1 MENITE
7 NKKILCGWG
16 RRNITPPAPVPL
28 QGQFHMRIPTHT
40 NDPLYAT
47 AFAVCNEG
55 EEPVVWCSVDLVE
68 ILSGVLDEITALIR
82 EAFPTFTR
90 DRLIVS
96 TIHTHTAPGI
106 YNNAMIELWGEAF
119 DITELPD
126 GVMSPDEYREKY
138 FVPLVAS
145 ACVDAINTLAPAGV
159 APELGHAVLGHPRR
173 VTYRDGT
180 SAMYGGTD
188 TYNFDFLE
196 GCNDN
201 GVEMLY
207 VFDGR
212 DELSGV
218 IMSFHC
224 PAQVLEMQEYYS
236 ADFVGYFRMQLEA
249 MLGREIPVLPLIGFA
264 GNIAPRDL
272 VRRNRGEP
280 DMHEIPGANE
290 LGRRLL
296 VCFTEHYDHARGNI
310 IREAPVKHSTDI
322 LQLPLRTVSGEEY
335 REAQKSYS
343 EILERAGGTVEALRN
358 SDAGTRMDSS
368 WHAGV
373 INRYKRQQQS
383 TIYDTRVHALRIGCC
398 AFITNPFELYIEY
411 GLRMRARSKAEY
423 TFTAELTDDC
433 AAYLPTPVAEASGSY
448 STQVSNCIVTSRGG
462 EILTEI
468 SIRMINELFDEDTNR

>member
-1 MENITE
+1 MEKTE
-7 NKKILCGWG
+7 SKRILCGWG
-16 RRNITPPAPVPL
+16 KRNITPPAPVPL

-55 EEPVVWCSVDLVE
+55 GEPIVWCSVDLVE
-68 ILSGVLDEITALIR
+68 ILSGVVDDIAALIC
-82 EAFPTFTR
+82 EAFPGFSR
-90 DRLIVS
+90 DRLIIS
-96 TIHTHTAPGI
+96 TIHTHTGPGI
-106 YNNAMIELWGEAF
+106 YNNAMNEIWGEAF
-119 DITELPD
+119 DIIELPE
-126 GVMSPDEYREKY
+126 GVMSPDEYRVKY

-145 ACVDAINTLAPAGV
+145 ACVDAINTLAPAGLS
-159 APELGHAVLGHPRR
+159 PELGHAVVGHPRR
-173 VTYRDGT
+173 VTYRNGV

-188 TYNFDFLE
+188 DYNFDTLE

-207 VFDGR
+207 VFDEK
-212 DELSGV
+212 DDISGI

-249 MLGREIPVLPLIGFA
+249 MIGRDIFVLPLIGFA

-296 VCFTEHYDHARGNI
+296 MCFAEHYDHARDSI
-310 IREAPVKHSTDI
+310 VHEAVVRHSTDV
-322 LQLPLRTVSGEEY
+322 LQLPLHTVSGEEY
-335 REAQKSYS
+335 REAQKKFD
-343 EILERAGGTVEALRN
+343 EILKRAGGTIEALRA

-373 INRYKRQQQS
+373 INRYKRQQKCS
-383 TIYDTRVHALRIGCC
+383 IYDIRVHALRIGEC

-411 GLRMRARSKAEY
+411 GLRMRARAKAEY
-423 TFTAELTDDC
+423 TFTAELTDGC
-433 AAYLPTPVAEASGSY
+433 GAYLPTPIAEASGSY
-448 STQVSNCIVTSRGG
+448 STQVSNCFVTSAGG
-462 EILTEI
+462 EILTEV
-468 SIRMINELFDEDTNR
+468 SIRMINDLFND